1 VKKVIFIICC
11 LFLTV
16 SNTYAL
22 DINSK
27 YAVLY
32 NLNDNQ
38 VIYEQNKDERTS
50 IASLT
55 KIMTTLVAIENISDF
70 NEKVTIKNSMF
81 DGLYEANA
89 AVIGLKHNQVVTY
102 NDLLYGL
109 FLGSGADA
117 GRALTISI
125 AGSEEK
131 FVELMNKKAQELHLQ
146 NTHYENIVGLD
157 EEGHYSTVEE
167 VAQLLKIA
175 YENEKFQEIFK
186 TSSYTLSDHSL
197 TVTSTFRK
205 TAKTYGLDSSFILG
219 AKTGYTYAAGR
230 CLASIAVDEQNQI
243 TYLLVTT
250 NASKTPYHI
259 KDAITTYQYYFEN
272 YGYHELVEENQLL
285 VTLPTKY
292 SNTKEVSFYADKNI
306 QKYLNN
312 EFSKKDVTLNYQGKS
327 EITPTMK
334 KNTRLGEVEVI
345 YKGEKIDTIEIL
357 LTSAISYSALGFI
370 TAHKIIF
377 ISIAVIL
384 FLFLSLFIIRIRNLN
399 KRKKHK
405 KTRRVK

>member
-1 VKKVIFIICC
+1 MKKLLFLICC
-11 LFLTV
+11 LVFTM
-16 SNTYAL
+16 SNVYAL
-22 DINSK
+22 EINSK

-38 VIYEQNKDERTS
+38 IIYEQNKDEKTS

-109 FLGSGADA
+109 LLGSGADA

-125 AGSEEK
+125 AGSEK
-131 FVELMNKKAQELHLQ
+131 SFVELMNQKAKELKLK

-157 EEGHYSTVEE
+157 EKGHYSTVDE
-167 VAQLLKIA
+167 VARLLKVA
-175 YENEKFQEIFK
+175 YENEKFREIFK

-205 TAKTYGLDSSFILG
+205 TARIYGLDSSNILG

-230 CLASIAVDEQNQI
+230 CLASIAIDEKNQI

-250 NASKTPYHI
+250 NASKTPYHV
-259 KDAITTYQYYFEN
+259 KDAITTYQHYFEN
-272 YGYHELVEENQLL
+272 YKYHKLVQEKDLL

-292 SNTKEVSFYADKNI
+292 SNTKKVSFYATKDI

-312 EFSKKDVTLNYQGKS
+312 EFSKDDVTLKYSGKK
-327 EITPTMK
+327 EITPNLK
-334 KNTRLGEVEVI
+334 KNTKLGKVDVI
-345 YKGEKIDTIEIL
+345 YQGEKVDTIEIL
-357 LTSAISYSALGFI
+357 LTSPISYSLVGFI
-370 TAHKIIF
+370 LAHKITF
-377 ISIAVIL
+377 ISITLVLIIL
-384 FLFLSLFIIRIRNLN
+384 LCFLIIRIRNLN
-399 KRKKHK
+399 KRKRN
-405 KTRRVK
+405 TRN